1 MLEAMGIG
9 LGFFVCIMI
18 SAGIARWKL
27 GRMDLFDVND
37 NEPLADRMARVKKDR
52 QAKKQK

>member
-1 MLEAMGIG
+1 MIEGALIG
-9 LGFFVCIMI
+9 VGLFVCVLVG
-18 SAGIARWKL
+18 AGIARWKL

-52 QAKKQK
+52 EDKKRK